1 MLRADA
7 MKTQAQTE
15 LNATKLEIRN
25 LQRRLNNAE
34 HTYKAN
40 VQELINMKRDSRNI
54 SPEVMHRQ
62 EECCDYWQSEIENV
76 EGKVFLIC
84 LQSGLNEERAWE

>member
-7 MKTQAQTE
+7 MRTQAQTD
-15 LNATKLEIRN
+15 LDAKKLGIRN

-40 VQELINMKRDSRNI
+40 VQELINMQRDSRTI
-54 SPEVMHRQ
+54 EPVMIHRQ
-62 EECCDYWQSEIENV
+62 NECCEYWQSEIENV
-76 EGKVFLIC
+76 EGKVFLLC